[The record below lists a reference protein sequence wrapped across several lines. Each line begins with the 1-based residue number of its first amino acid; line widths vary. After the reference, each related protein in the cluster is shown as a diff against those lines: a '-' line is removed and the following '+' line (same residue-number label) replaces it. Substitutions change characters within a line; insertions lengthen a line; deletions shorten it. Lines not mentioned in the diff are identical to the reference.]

1 VWALG
6 GPSSAARETI
16 AHAYAS
22 GSSLDED
29 AARRVI
35 AALDS
40 LGARRAAE
48 AAAHARWEEADAIAR
63 EHGLDRRGCVRD
75 FLRATLG
82 RAA

>member
-1 VWALG
+1 MNRRATSI
-6 GPSSAARETI
+6 PARESI
-16 AHAYAS
+16 AYAYAS
-22 GSSLDED
+22 GGSLDE
-29 AARRVI
+29 AAAQRVI

-48 AAAHARWEEADAIAR
+48 AAAHARWESADAIAR
-63 EHGLDRRGCVRD
+63 DHDLDRRGCVRA